1 MMLATQVCTAGA
13 VIIVDDITNAG
24 WPGVMEGV
32 ARYFLLNP
40 DIKLFPFL
48 MTQNKLWLTTYDYHH
63 QYFEHALQ

>member
-1 MMLATQVCTAGA
+1 
-13 VIIVDDITNAG
+13 
-24 WPGVMEGV
+24 MEGV

-63 QYFEHALQ
+63 QYFEHALQQIPVGERQRKRVTRFFGHDIVGF